1 MNNPSIKLREPPVW
15 ALAAGLGPGM
25 SALRRW
31 LARHWRRLSAPAAQ
45 TDHDALLEL
54 DAHTLAD
61 IGAPERLQARAMARR
76 EAQRHER
83 DGLHAGIASGAWHH
97 W

>member
-1 MNNPSIKLREPPVW
+1 MNNPSIKLRDPPMGIFG
-15 ALAAGLGPGM
+15 AGLGPAI
-25 SALRRW
+25 SALRGW
-31 LARHWRRLSAPAAQ
+31 LARHWRRLGAPAPQ
-45 TDHDALLEL
+45 SEHDALLEL
-54 DAHTLAD
+54 DAHTLVD

-76 EAQRHER
+76 EAQWHER